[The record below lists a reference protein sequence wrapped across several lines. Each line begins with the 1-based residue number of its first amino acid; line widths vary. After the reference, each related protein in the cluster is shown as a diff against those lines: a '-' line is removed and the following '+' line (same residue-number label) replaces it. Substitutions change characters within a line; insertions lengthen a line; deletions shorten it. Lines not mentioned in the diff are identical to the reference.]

1 MSIWFPIIGIVAIC
15 WLLGSAKKA
24 AKKKGRSKSA
34 AKYARSDSSKPKGGQ
49 SMFYEPSPVERAML
63 DREAELRKQATAYK
77 RQKKYDKAVE
87 MMRAAR
93 KQQYETSL
101 WYDIKTLLRIPD
113 YLILAGRYQEAI
125 DEAND
130 LLNGKWKYR
139 GMQDA
144 GFAATAKSWIH
155 DAIAEAAEKMGNAT
169 IAAKSRESADSALAK
184 IAVARRT
191 QAEKEWRKNLRESGI
206 DFARIACD
214 CGNDHTAPCAVWH
227 GRIISVFGKVAGFP
241 TLADLDTETI
251 FGGELGHNLEYVDE
265 RFNAD
270 EIALQKA
277 HPVRDFSP
285 EGLRRNL
292 YEIDIDRYVRKG
304 KSRAA
309 AVVAVARDR
318 LEREIRVGLAVE
330 TKAIMD
336 ALTDAQ
342 VLALCP
348 NGVPRVFEP
357 FKATKKEIREG
368 AHESCRNG
376 VVTIRRDGLTA
387 ERIKTVCGL

>member
-1 MSIWFPIIGIVAIC
+1 
-15 WLLGSAKKA
+15 
-24 AKKKGRSKSA
+24 
-34 AKYARSDSSKPKGGQ
+34 
-49 SMFYEPSPVERAML
+49 MFYEPSPVERAML
-63 DREAELRKQATAYK
+63 DREAELRRQATAYK

-87 MMRAAR
+87 MMRVAR

-125 DEAND
+125 DEATD
-130 LLNGKWKYR
+130 LLNGRWKYR
-139 GMQDA
+139 EMQDA

-155 DAIAEAAEKMGNAT
+155 ETIAEAAEKMGNSAAAT
-169 IAAKSRESADSALAK
+169 KSRKSADSALAK
-184 IAVARRT
+184 IAVARRA
-191 QAEKEWRKNLRESGI
+191 QAENEWRKNLRETGS
-206 DFARIACD
+206 DLARISDCCD
-214 CGNDHTAPCAVWH
+214 CAFADPCAAWH
-227 GRIISVFGKVAGFP
+227 GRIISVFGKTPGFP
-241 TLADLDTETI
+241 ALADLDTETI
-251 FGGELGHNLEYVDE
+251 FGGELGHRLDYVNEAFDD
-265 RFNAD
+265 A

-277 HPVRDFSP
+277 HPVRDFSS
-285 EGLRRNL
+285 EGLRCNL

-318 LEREIRVGLAVE
+318 LEREIRVGLVVE

-336 ALTDAQ
+336 ALTDTQ

-348 NGVPRVFEP
+348 NGVPPTFEP

-368 AHESCRNG
+368 AHESYQGG
-376 VVTIRRDGLTA
+376 VVTIRRDGITA
-387 ERIKTVCGL
+387 ERIRAVCGL

>member
-1 MSIWFPIIGIVAIC
+1 
-15 WLLGSAKKA
+15 
-24 AKKKGRSKSA
+24 
-34 AKYARSDSSKPKGGQ
+34 
-49 SMFYEPSPVERAML
+49 MFYEPSPVERAML

-77 RQKKYDKAVE
+77 RQRKYDKAVE

-101 WYDIKTLLRIPD
+101 WYDIKTLLRISD

-125 DEAND
+125 DEATD

-139 GMQDA
+139 EMQDA
-144 GFAATAKSWIH
+144 GAAATAKSWIH
-155 DAIAEAAEKMGNAT
+155 ETIAEAAEKMGNAT
-169 IAAKSRESADSALAK
+169 IAARSRKSADSALAK
-184 IAVARRT
+184 IAVARRA
-191 QAEKEWRKNLRESGI
+191 QAEKEWRKNLRETGSDLAQI
-206 DFARIACD
+206 SDCCD
-214 CGNDHTAPCAVWH
+214 CAFTDPCVAWH
-227 GRIISVFGKVAGFP
+227 GRIISVFGKTPGFP

-251 FGGELGHNLEYVDE
+251 FGGELGHNLEYVDKTVD
-265 RFNAD
+265 AA

-387 ERIKTVCGL
+387 ERIKAVCRL

>member
-1 MSIWFPIIGIVAIC
+1 
-15 WLLGSAKKA
+15 
-24 AKKKGRSKSA
+24 
-34 AKYARSDSSKPKGGQ
+34 
-49 SMFYEPSPVERAML
+49 
-63 DREAELRKQATAYK
+63 
-77 RQKKYDKAVE
+77 
-87 MMRAAR
+87 
-93 KQQYETSL
+93 
-101 WYDIKTLLRIPD
+101 
-113 YLILAGRYQEAI
+113 
-125 DEAND
+125 
-130 LLNGKWKYR
+130 
-139 GMQDA
+139 MQ
-144 GFAATAKSWIH
+144 
-155 DAIAEAAEKMGNAT
+155 
-169 IAAKSRESADSALAK
+169 LAK
-184 IAVARRT
+184 I
-191 QAEKEWRKNLRESGI
+191 
-206 DFARIACD
+206 
-214 CGNDHTAPCAVWH
+214 
-227 GRIISVFGKVAGFP
+227 P
-241 TLADLDTETI
+241 TRVRSS
-251 FGGELGHNLEYVDE
+251 HNLEYVDE
-265 RFNAD
+265 TVDAD
-270 EIALQKA
+270 EIALQKV

-376 VVTIRRDGLTA
+376 VVTIRRDSLTA
-387 ERIKTVCGL
+387 ERMKAVCRL